1 MSIFARAFAGQNLTP
16 AERAFL
22 KWIEAVFCAGL
33 VAALPI
39 VAEAMAHR
47 PIAWGDIL
55 TSALYAFFTAV
66 VLAVLKYAKAHM
78 DPPLTADPP
87 VANGTTPAA
96 QPPTA

>member
-47 PIAWGDIL
+47 PVAWGDVL

-66 VLAVLKYAKAHM
+66 VLAVLKYAKSHM
-78 DPPLTADPP
+78 DQPLPTDPP
-87 VANGTTPAA
+87 VATGTPAP